1 MAARVVGGRYQL
13 GREIGRGGF
22 GRVHLARDLRDA
34 RQLWAVKELTLD
46 LSNPG
51 QAEQVRSFFDQE
63 QKILSWLSH
72 PAIVRRQEAIAE
84 GSTVYLVMEYV
95 DGVTLEEI
103 LRRYPDPLPQGMVLS
118 IGEQVAEIL
127 AYLHSQKPHPIIFRD
142 LKPSNLMVTPTGK
155 LKLIDFGIA
164 RLHNRDSQV
173 RLTAPMEGDHDQ
185 TVILNTPGVTLV
197 LGKGQDTC
205 CMGTPGYAAPEQY
218 PGSGVQT
225 DSRADLYALGVMLHQ
240 LLTRENPRRFKPPIP
255 PARRFNAA
263 VDQELEKILV
273 NCTMVDREQRV
284 NSART
289 LARSL
294 GSFRDSRLKTTSEKL
309 RGELGKLVMTLF
321 TPPPMPEEKVVEAA
335 FQEAVAHNR
344 RVKQELVKP
353 VVVHGPTVPWAL
365 VVILAVALGACS
377 KAVLSHYLSAW
388 DNFGRLGV
396 PAVLMVGFM
405 LLFVASAPS
414 EAQNRSRL
422 LGLVLFGIPG
432 SIFFMLCLS
441 DPHWLSWL
449 LVLALFLL
457 TSRFG

>member
-173 RLTAPMEGDHDQ
+173 RALQLDGHPHGQAQADRLRDRPTPQPGLSGPAYRPPRERSSRTAGCQ
-185 TVILNTPGVTLV
+185 TFSTRTRTGSWQASRVSNRFWRRTNWTVS
-197 LGKGQDTC
+197 
-205 CMGTPGYAAPEQY
+205 
-218 PGSGVQT
+218 PGS
-225 DSRADLYALGVMLHQ
+225 DADGSPPVPS
-240 LLTRENPRRFKPPIP
+240 TIRFRPE
-255 PARRFNAA
+255 F
-263 VDQELEKILV
+263 
-273 NCTMVDREQRV
+273 
-284 NSART
+284 
-289 LARSL
+289 LA
-294 GSFRDSRLKTTSEKL
+294 
-309 RGELGKLVMTLF
+309 
-321 TPPPMPEEKVVEAA
+321 
-335 FQEAVAHNR
+335 
-344 RVKQELVKP
+344 
-353 VVVHGPTVPWAL
+353 
-365 VVILAVALGACS
+365 
-377 KAVLSHYLSAW
+377 
-388 DNFGRLGV
+388 
-396 PAVLMVGFM
+396 
-405 LLFVASAPS
+405 
-414 EAQNRSRL
+414 
-422 LGLVLFGIPG
+422 
-432 SIFFMLCLS
+432 
-441 DPHWLSWL
+441 
-449 LVLALFLL
+449 
-457 TSRFG
+457 